1 MKDYISTWG
10 RNYHNRIFVITDEL
24 FTDYTM
30 FQTSFKYYKARNPP
44 PTFEN
49 VLLIGIDHPSLQPVQ
64 LSLTNESIF
73 PGLHPPN
80 DWKIYKLST
89 RPGLLLLAN
98 PFTCEGQRY
107 WMKQSLVNYPA
118 YPNTTN
124 LSNTSQSTDNVECS
138 WWEMIQS
145 IPDAIERKKV
155 VKKLRWATLG
165 YQYDWTNKTYDE
177 ARKESFPSDLCS
189 LVQYVATALGYDRF
203 SPEAAIVNYYPIGS
217 TLAGHTDHS
226 EDDRTAPLFSF
237 SFGQP
242 AVFLIGGLSRDE
254 QPDAI
259 VLRSGDIIVM
269 TGESRLCYHAVP
281 RICTDLELPEKMGNS
296 AKRWESIELPQEQS
310 KDELWNAVEQYIQY
324 SRININ
330 VRQVLRE
337 NQLTLQSIG
346 ECLQHEIV

>member
-1 MKDYISTWG
+1 
-10 RNYHNRIFVITDEL
+10 
-24 FTDYTM
+24 M
-30 FQTSFKYYKARNPP
+30 FQTSFKYYKSRNPP

-49 VLLIGIDHPSLQPVQ
+49 VLLIGTDQPNLKPVQ
-64 LSLTNESIF
+64 LTHDNESIF
-73 PGLHPPN
+73 SGLYPPN
-80 DWKIYKLST
+80 DWKIYELCS

-107 WMKQSLVNYPA
+107 WMKRSLVNYPMH
-118 YPNTTN
+118 PNTTN
-124 LSNTSQSTDNVECS
+124 QSNASQSTQQVQ
-138 WWEMIQS
+138 WWKMVQS
-145 IPDAIERKKV
+145 ITDATERKKFAQ
-155 VKKLRWATLG
+155 KLRWTTLG
-165 YQYDWTNKTYDE
+165 YQYDWTHKIYDE
-177 ARKESFPSDLCS
+177 TRKENFPSELRA
-189 LVQYVATALGYDRF
+189 LVQYVATVLGYNRF

-259 VLRSGDIIVM
+259 LLRSGDIIVM

-281 RICTDLELPEKMGNS
+281 RVCADLELPDNMGNS
-296 AKRWESIELPQEQS
+296 AKRWDPNDVSVEQHD
-310 KDELWNAVEQYIQY
+310 DEMWNDVEQYIQY

-330 VRQVLRE
+330 CWFFNDRHTRTSSTCRSGKQMMA
-337 NQLTLQSIG
+337 SKIG
-346 ECLQHEIV
+346 TTGE